1 MHWIKIYFQNQN
13 AIRQNILSQQ
23 NADIR
28 SNHSAD
34 SDVEKGEKEHSPPP
48 PYEEKKKEEF
58 DPWAIAAPEDTG
70 KPWKGNF
77 NFAGYKFTHLFKQC
91 GYLVNR

>member
-48 PYEEKKKEEF
+48 PYEEKKKYDVTRLLDNEMF
-58 DPWAIAAPEDTG
+58 YPLKNPSQ
-70 KPWKGNF
+70 K
-77 NFAGYKFTHLFKQC
+77 KQKS
-91 GYLVNR
+91 